1 VRPLVSGWNPLPGAI
16 LEHLGHRGTPMA
28 ASALGC
34 ALHGRPLQ
42 RAEHAALRRALGV
55 LASHGALTLHRAR
68 VGGRVELLCWVPGD
82 LRQLVGPIP
91 PREPITD
98 ADARPCLAPARALRP
113 ETPPHVWTLHHNPA
127 APSGPV
133 IAVRRRVL
141 SDEGGLWF
149 EVARAARGFVP
160 AAELALHGRARA
172 ARGRGPGGHHLAMQV
187 YHHRPTDAER
197 AAFRAERAAEGRAR
211 RASIDLVWVVL
222 PGAPGDADRAVRC
235 RVRAAR
241 PDAGGPG
248 SRRTDL
254 EIRTPARGWSGYTV
268 DRLDLVITG
277 TARLRLRRASA
288 LVCVDEPPRE
298 TLLPLARARTPLED
312 AWFREDLAGFLAA
325 AATAAIST
333 GAAALA
339 ALGLGGRSTVEQ
351 VGRAFR
357 QRVIAEQAHPDQ
369 GGSDEAFRE
378 LTRLRTLA
386 LAHVERAG

>member
-1 VRPLVSGWNPLPGAI
+1 
-16 LEHLGHRGTPMA
+16 M
-28 ASALGC
+28 
-34 ALHGRPLQ
+34 
-42 RAEHAALRRALGV
+42 
-55 LASHGALTLHRAR
+55 
-68 VGGRVELLCWVPGD
+68 
-82 LRQLVGPIP
+82 
-91 PREPITD
+91 
-98 ADARPCLAPARALRP
+98 
-113 ETPPHVWTLHHNPA
+113 
-127 APSGPV
+127 
-133 IAVRRRVL
+133 
-141 SDEGGLWF
+141 
-149 EVARAARGFVP
+149 
-160 AAELALHGRARA
+160 
-172 ARGRGPGGHHLAMQV
+172 
-187 YHHRPTDAER
+187 
-197 AAFRAERAAEGRAR
+197 
-211 RASIDLVWVVL
+211 
-222 PGAPGDADRAVRC
+222 
-235 RVRAAR
+235 
-241 PDAGGPG
+241 
-248 SRRTDL
+248 
-254 EIRTPARGWSGYTV
+254 